1 MNSIQ
6 WVSSL
11 FIALVLHLLLA
22 AGIFHLEQPEAGVA
36 VEAGEGGVDVGL
48 GMLGSYEEILQPP
61 EPEKEPE
68 PAPVEPPKP
77 EKKPEPKP
85 QPPKPVVKPKLPEP
99 RLPEPKPEPK
109 SEAIPQVT
117 TVKTAEVS
125 EIAVAAVEAK
135 TEVPE
140 QEEPTPKAEN
150 KPAPKPASVRATGRH
165 NHQSAGATAGNAKT
179 YFSALMAWLNRFKD
193 YPAALKKEK
202 IQGVVT
208 VEFTIAKNGDITKAA
223 IKKSSGHPEL
233 DAAAMSMLQN
243 ASPVPPIPESMNRET
258 IKLVIP
264 VEYSLI
270 TNRKFT
276 E

>member
-6 WVSSL
+6 WISSL

-22 AGIFHLEQPEAGVA
+22 AGFFYFEQPVAGVA
-36 VEAGEGGVDVGL
+36 VDTGEGGVDVGL

-61 EPEKEPE
+61 EPEKEPK
-68 PAPVEPPKP
+68 PAPAEPPKA
-77 EKKPEPKP
+77 EKEPEPKP
-85 QPPKPVVKPKLPEP
+85 KPQATQPPEELLLKPKLPEP
-99 RLPEPKPEPK
+99 EPKPEPQ
-109 SEAIPQVT
+109 PQLT

-125 EIAVAAVEAK
+125 QIAVATVEANAE
-135 TEVPE
+135 TSAAEEPAA
-140 QEEPTPKAEN
+140 QEEK
-150 KPAPKPASVRATGRH
+150 KPEPRPASVRATGRH
-165 NHQSAGATAGNAKT
+165 DHQSAGATAGNAKT

-208 VEFTIAKNGDITKAA
+208 VEFTIAKNGDITQAA

>member
-11 FIALVLHLLLA
+11 FIALMLHLLLA

-48 GMLGSYEEILQPP
+48 GMLGSYEEVLQPP

-77 EKKPEPKP
+77 EKKPQPKLKP
-85 QPPKPVVKPKLPEP
+85 QPPEPVVKPKLPESE
-99 RLPEPKPEPK
+99 PEPKPEPQ
-109 SEAIPQVT
+109 PQVT

-125 EIAVAAVEAK
+125 QIAVAKVEAK
-135 TEVPE
+135 AETAVVDEPAPQVEKKPE
-140 QEEPTPKAEN
+140 
-150 KPAPKPASVRATGRH
+150 PKPASVRATGRH
-165 NHQSAGATAGNAKT
+165 NHASAGATAGNAKT